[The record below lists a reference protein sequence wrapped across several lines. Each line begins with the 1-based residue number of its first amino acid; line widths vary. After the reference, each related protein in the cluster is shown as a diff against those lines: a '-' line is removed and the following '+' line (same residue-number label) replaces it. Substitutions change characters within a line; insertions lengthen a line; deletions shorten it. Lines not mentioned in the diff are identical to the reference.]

1 MTADN
6 RENIVTSLLYFSCS
20 LYSPSSD
27 LLSLNINSMTVLQ
40 FRGHTDQQTNMMEAA
55 SAAFTVFFT
64 LESLLKIGACGW
76 RVGIFPSCY
85 CCSYKKIIVKFER
98 RFLSYLSSQPLAL
111 NGKSH
116 YFSPFHRNLSFLY
129 TQEDF
134 YFVPQARCFL
144 LSCCTFLHNVGF
156 LLLSSNKSH
165 C

>member
-76 RVGIFPSCY
+76 RVGGQLAAS
-85 CCSYKKIIVKFER
+85 R
-98 RFLSYLSSQPLAL
+98 RWRRLCLP
-111 NGKSH
+111 G
-116 YFSPFHRNLSFLY
+116 R
-129 TQEDF
+129 
-134 YFVPQARCFL
+134 
-144 LSCCTFLHNVGF
+144 
-156 LLLSSNKSH
+156 SSNATGQTVL
-165 C
+165 CDAGVQ